1 MGNIFNNGR
10 KVLKFIVRVR
20 IYVYII
26 IQLITFH
33 KVDTVIYQPEM
44 SKKQQQFTIF
54 TPKLHLECVI

>member
-33 KVDTVIYQPEM
+33 KVDTVIYQPRGNDVHR
-44 SKKQQQFTIF
+44 SQRLINQCP
-54 TPKLHLECVI
+54 PK